1 MNKKIFAFCIAIL
14 LAGAN
19 ASMGADT
26 KTKAKAEMVEKTGIL
41 EVQKADTAKK
51 EKYDT
56 ILLKVGEETFK
67 LLPGKAPEIK
77 KTFKGLNALGG
88 KEVTVTGELKPA
100 NPPKYPLPA
109 IIVETF
115 KETTAP
121 APAAEAAPGKK

>member
-1 MNKKIFAFCIAIL
+1 MNKKIFACRITIL
-14 LAGAN
+14 LTGAN
-19 ASMGADT
+19 ASMGADA
-26 KTKAKAEMVEKTGIL
+26 KTMAKAVFVEKTGVI
-41 EVQKADTAKK
+41 EVQKADSAKK
-51 EKYDT
+51 EKYNT

-115 KETTAP
+115 KESSDAVP
-121 APAAEAAPGKK
+121 APKKK

>member
-1 MNKKIFAFCIAIL
+1 MNKKIFACCITIL

-19 ASMGADT
+19 AAMGADA
-26 KTKAKAEMVEKTGIL
+26 KTMAKAVFVEKTGVI
-41 EVQKADTAKK
+41 EVQKADSAKK

-115 KETTAP
+115 KESSDAVP
-121 APAAEAAPGKK
+121 APKKK

>member
-1 MNKKIFAFCIAIL
+1 
-14 LAGAN
+14 
-19 ASMGADT
+19 MGADA
-26 KTKAKAEMVEKTGIL
+26 KTMAKAVFVEKTGVI
-41 EVQKADTAKK
+41 EVQKADSAKK
-51 EKYDT
+51 EKYNT

-115 KETTAP
+115 KESSDAVP
-121 APAAEAAPGKK
+121 APKKK

>member
-1 MNKKIFAFCIAIL
+1 MNKKIFACCITIL

-19 ASMGADT
+19 AAMGADA
-26 KTKAKAEMVEKTGIL
+26 KTMAKAVFVEKTGVI

-115 KETTAP
+115 KESSDAVP
-121 APAAEAAPGKK
+121 APKKK

>member
-1 MNKKIFAFCIAIL
+1 MNKKIFACCITIL
-14 LAGAN
+14 LTGAN
-19 ASMGADT
+19 ASMGADA
-26 KTKAKAEMVEKTGIL
+26 KTMAKAVFVEKTGVI
-41 EVQKADTAKK
+41 EVQKADSAKK
-51 EKYDT
+51 EKYNT

-115 KETTAP
+115 KESSDAVP
-121 APAAEAAPGKK
+121 APKKK

>member
-1 MNKKIFAFCIAIL
+1 MNKKIFACCITIL

-19 ASMGADT
+19 SSMGAES

-115 KETTAP
+115 KESSDAVP
-121 APAAEAAPGKK
+121 APKKK